1 MFELIVSLYCW
12 ALTCKSLVLGWSRLC
27 FLPTDQEHG
36 RTPEQDSEAG
46 HAPPDEVQ
54 WQTVCWGHWGLD
66 ELGQQRGHR
75 QVHQGKRLRSD
86 RRNVKVINQWKDITQ
101 TMSEMQEYS
110 FNSANWMIK
119 CILLTLFIK
128 SSVLITSILLSG
140 IINLIEIT
148 CT

>member
-86 RRNVKVINQWKDITQ
+86 RRNVKVINHPNNVRNARIQ
-101 TMSEMQEYS
+101 

-119 CILLTLFIK
+119 CILLTFLIK

-148 CT
+148 CI